1 MVAAAITPSIVSVK
15 DDYAMGAK
23 TGTPPRVIE
32 YYLEATK
39 ATQNDWILL
48 ETAIGDTTKTLM
60 NVTGIV
66 LDSSSDMVQEGF
78 TYDDSADKLVLTSA
92 TVGTVK
98 VWVKMKH
105 A

>member
-1 MVAAAITPSIVSVK
+1 MAAAAITPSVVQKSYVHMSK
-15 DDYAMGAK
+15 V
-23 TGTPPRVIE
+23 TGTPVRVVE

-39 ATQNDWILL
+39 VTQNDWILL

-60 NVTGIV
+60 NVSGIV
-66 LDSSSDMVQEGF
+66 LDASSDLVQEGF
-78 TYDDSADKLVLTSA
+78 TYDDSADTLVLTSA

-98 VWVKMKH
+98 VTVRMQE